1 MSEEY
6 DITKLKRSNNELK
19 EIINNSWD
27 GIGIID
33 LKGKF
38 IYFNN
43 AFIPILGFSKEELIN
58 KSFISV
64 IQDDYLKSFV
74 ELMKKNLENKYDSD
88 MNIVCIRKDKQK
100 VYLKITLSTMLNKKF
115 FVINAKDITKEIS
128 DDEILNNYVASTHV
142 NMQGLITK
150 ASLAFCL
157 LSGYEQNELINKP
170 HSIIKAKEEDEKIFN
185 SIFESIENKKE
196 WKGRIEGK
204 RKNNSPFWVD
214 IKVKP
219 TFNKYGDITGYTS
232 LMFDITNEI
241 NLDVETKSL
250 QKEVVQKDSILL
262 QQSKLA
268 IMTETLQML
277 SHEWRQPLNIISI
290 RAQKLELDFSL
301 GLANDSQKIIQ
312 TLEDIK
318 NDAQKLSN
326 TIEEFQSFVQLKSE
340 KIKVIAKDIVLKAIE
355 IFKKDPQTQEIDF
368 IKDIMEIP
376 EFRTYKNE
384 LTTILVNILINAKEA
399 ILKNKIKNG
408 VIKLKCYYVDKTI
421 YFEISDNAGGIKE
434 EIIDKIF
441 EPYFSTKESK
451 HGVGLGLYTCKIIVE
466 MHLKGEISVK
476 NHNSGATFKIAL
488 PIN

>member
-64 IQDDYLKSFV
+64 IQDDYLKPFV

-185 SIFESIENKKE
+185 SIFESIKNKKE

-214 IKVKP
+214 IKV
-219 TFNKYGDITGYTS
+219 N
-232 LMFDITNEI
+232 
-241 NLDVETKSL
+241 
-250 QKEVVQKDSILL
+250 Q
-262 QQSKLA
+262 
-268 IMTETLQML
+268 
-277 SHEWRQPLNIISI
+277 H
-290 RAQKLELDFSL
+290 
-301 GLANDSQKIIQ
+301 
-312 TLEDIK
+312 
-318 NDAQKLSN
+318 
-326 TIEEFQSFVQLKSE
+326 
-340 KIKVIAKDIVLKAIE
+340 
-355 IFKKDPQTQEIDF
+355 
-368 IKDIMEIP
+368 
-376 EFRTYKNE
+376 
-384 LTTILVNILINAKEA
+384 LINTG
-399 ILKNKIKNG
+399 ILQ
-408 VIKLKCYYVDKTI
+408 
-421 YFEISDNAGGIKE
+421 GIL
-434 EIIDKIF
+434 
-441 EPYFSTKESK
+441 
-451 HGVGLGLYTCKIIVE
+451 H
-466 MHLKGEISVK
+466 
-476 NHNSGATFKIAL
+476 
-488 PIN
+488 